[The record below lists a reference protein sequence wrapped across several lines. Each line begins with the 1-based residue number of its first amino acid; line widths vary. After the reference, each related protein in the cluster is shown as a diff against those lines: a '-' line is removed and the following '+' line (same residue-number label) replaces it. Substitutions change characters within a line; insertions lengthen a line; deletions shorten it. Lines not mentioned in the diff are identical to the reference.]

1 MVCLILSYLTRTSP
15 KLILIRDT
23 VSSVGFMRGKTFFLT
38 SASASHACH
47 FRHALALD
55 ERRVKFMPE
64 YFFETNTRADD
75 EGSEYIVTSDN
86 AEYGPSHAR
95 ERHRSTV
102 SDDETKLSLEMKSDI
117 KEVWFAGSHS
127 DV

>member
-1 MVCLILSYLTRTSP
+1 M
-15 KLILIRDT
+15 
-23 VSSVGFMRGKTFFLT
+23 GFIRGKTFL
-38 SASASHACH
+38 SASSSASHACH

-64 YFFETNTRADD
+64 YSLEMNTRADD
-75 EGSEYIVTSDN
+75 ESSEYIVTSDN
-86 AEYGPSHAR
+86 AEYGLPHTS
-95 ERHRSTV
+95 ELHRSAV
-102 SDDETKLSLEMKSDI
+102 SDDGTNLSLETKSDI

>member
-1 MVCLILSYLTRTSP
+1 MCSTLPYLTRTSS

-23 VSSVGFMRGKTFFLT
+23 VSSVGFIRGKTFL
-38 SASASHACH
+38 SASSSASHACH

-64 YFFETNTRADD
+64 YFLEMNTRADD
-75 EGSEYIVTSDN
+75 ESSEYIVTSDN
-86 AEYGPSHAR
+86 AEYGSSHTSK
-95 ERHRSTV
+95 RHQSTV
-102 SDDETKLSLEMKSDI
+102 SDDGTKLCLKMKSDV